1 MGRALRDR
9 PGGII
14 GLWVIILAYPVAVE
28 GELIRQGLRLRQLGS
43 DRFTWSDL
51 RAVLYTV
58 TPGSPL
64 GVALGLPWGGVEY
77 MLANVVDLLAAA
89 NWQRGGDKR
98 IKKPK
103 PIKRPHE
110 KDDDRQT
117 FGAEPV
123 AASEFKDWWDN
134 G

>member
-14 GLWVIILAYPVAVE
+14 GLWTIILAYPVAVE

-43 DRFTWSDL
+43 GRFTWSDL

-98 IKKPK
+98 VKKPK

-110 KDDDRQT
+110 KDDKQT
-117 FGAEPV
+117 FGAEPI
-123 AASEFKDWWDN
+123 AAGKFEDWWNN

>member
-1 MGRALRDR
+1 MVG
-9 PGGII
+9 PQGC
-14 GLWVIILAYPVAVE
+14 PVY
-28 GELIRQGLRLRQLGS
+28 S
-43 DRFTWSDL
+43 HS
-51 RAVLYTV
+51 
-58 TPGSPL
+58 
-64 GVALGLPWGGVEY
+64 GVAARCSPWPPVGGCRVL
-77 MLANVVDLLAAA
+77 LANVVDLLAAA

-110 KDDDRQT
+110 KDDNKQT

-123 AASEFKDWWDN
+123 AASEFEDWWDN